1 MYNLS
6 ENLIKLG
13 KKYDFEPIATGGN
26 IDYLN
31 YWQHPTQ
38 HFVLG
43 SAEDVGWGNVTLEEP
58 VVLCCYQKS
67 DEDWIDAK
75 IYQYENAE
83 AAMKH
88 IYETK
93 GNLEK

>member
-6 ENLIKLG
+6 ENLINLG

-31 YWQHPTQ
+31 YWQHPTR

-75 IYQYENAE
+75 IYEYENAE

>member
-31 YWQHPTQ
+31 YWQHPTR

-58 VVLCCYQKS
+58 VVLCCYQK
-67 DEDWIDAK
+67 
-75 IYQYENAE
+75 
-83 AAMKH
+83 AMRIGLMQKY
-88 IYETK
+88 INMK
-93 GNLEK
+93 MLKRQ